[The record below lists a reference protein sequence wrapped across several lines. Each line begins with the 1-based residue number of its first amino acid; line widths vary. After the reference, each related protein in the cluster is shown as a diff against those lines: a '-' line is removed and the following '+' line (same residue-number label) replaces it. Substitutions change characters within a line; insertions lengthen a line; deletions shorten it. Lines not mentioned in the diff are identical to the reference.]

1 MTTPSATTDPLL
13 DVPFLRQIP
22 LVELKRYGDLWVRVA
37 LRPGENMWTEG
48 GLAAELGVVISGEL
62 AVVTGGVEVGR
73 VRSGEL
79 AGEAS
84 AFFRGET
91 RTASLRAET
100 PAEVLTLSVRD
111 LIRLRRE
118 GSVIYDALLRQA
130 LVTLVRRIRAT
141 DLRIAQLAQGG
152 RAAPSRAESGLLS
165 RVWRA
170 LRPDNPTG
178 PAPSLEP
185 LLRKMPVL
193 RPADPEEIIELSR
206 LFTAEPMKEGQVIF
220 MEGAPGEAAYIVAEG
235 KVEVLRHV
243 RGERAELLATL
254 ERGDLFGA
262 NTLVESGAR
271 TASCIAAEPGWLY
284 RIDAKD
290 FNAPSARAG
299 LLWRE
304 AVLAALAS
312 QLRLANLALNRAIEL
327 KASLHGDHSDATASA
342 DNEASFRELLRASGF
357 LQGSR
362 TSDAHLGV
370 MDSKASGGV
379 SSSPYTKK
387 RE

>member
-1 MTTPSATTDPLL
+1 MTTPTATTDPSL

-22 LVELKRYGDLWVRVA
+22 LNELKRYSDLWVRVA
-37 LRPGENMWTEG
+37 LRPGEHLWTEG
-48 GLAAELGVVISGEL
+48 GLAAELGVVLSGEL
-62 AVVTGGVEVGR
+62 AVVSGGVEVGR
-73 VRSGEL
+73 VRVGEL

-91 RTASLRAET
+91 RTASLRAES

-118 GSVIYDALLRQA
+118 GSAIYDALLRQA

-152 RAAPSRAESGLLS
+152 RAAPSKAESSLLS

-170 LRPDNPTG
+170 LRPESTPG

-193 RPADPEEIIELSR
+193 RPADPEEIIELAR
-206 LFTAEPMKEGQVIF
+206 LFTAEPMKEGQTIF
-220 MEGAPGEAAYIVAEG
+220 MEGSPGEAAYIVAEG

-262 NTLVESGAR
+262 NTLVESGPR
-271 TASCIAAEPGWLY
+271 TASCIAAEAGWLY

-290 FNAPSARAG
+290 FNTPAARAG

-304 AVLAALAS
+304 AVLAAFAS
-312 QLRLANLALNRAIEL
+312 QLRSANLALNKAIEL

-357 LQGSR
+357 LQGGR

-370 MDSKASGGV
+370 TDSKSNPLP
-379 SSSPYTKK
+379 SSSPTAKK

>member
-1 MTTPSATTDPLL
+1 MTTPAATTDPLL

-22 LVELKRYGDLWVRVA
+22 LTELKRYSELWVRVA
-37 LRPGENMWTEG
+37 LRPGENLWTEG
-48 GLAAELGVVISGEL
+48 GLAAELGVVLSGEL
-62 AVVTGGVEVGR
+62 AVVSGGVEVGR
-73 VRSGEL
+73 VRVGEL

-91 RTASLRAET
+91 RTASLRAES

-118 GSVIYDALLRQA
+118 GSAIYDALLRQA
-130 LVTLVRRIRAT
+130 LVTLVRRVRAT

-152 RAAPSRAESGLLS
+152 RAAPSKSEAGLLT

-170 LRPDNPTG
+170 LRPDSPSG
-178 PAPSLEP
+178 PPPSLEP

-193 RPADPEEIIELSR
+193 RPADPEEITELAR
-206 LFTAEPMKEGQVIF
+206 LFTVEPMKEGQTIF
-220 MEGAPGEAAYIVAEG
+220 MEGSPGEAAYIIAEG

-262 NTLVESGAR
+262 NTLVETGAR
-271 TASCIAAEPGWLY
+271 TAS
-284 RIDAKD
+284 
-290 FNAPSARAG
+290 SARAG
-299 LLWRE
+299 MLWRE
-304 AVLAALAS
+304 AVLAAFAS
-312 QLRLANLALNRAIEL
+312 QLRSANHALNRAIEL
-327 KASLHGDHSDATASA
+327 KASLHGDHSDATASG

-357 LQGSR
+357 LQGAR
-362 TSDAHLGV
+362 TSDAHLG
-370 MDSKASGGV
+370 DPESKSGALPY
-379 SSSPYTKK
+379 SSPTSKK